1 MRQANVI
8 VARNLIHGD
17 GVIARLDH
25 CNEWDYSLLIQH
37 FKSDAARDGRFFSCP
52 RESPLCKG
60 WGVFVCL
67 HFYMY
72 LNRLFS
78 FHSSARSSLK
88 SWKINTK
95 KRTGCR
101 WGPSFRTWWW
111 VFFPR
116 AAPAPELVP
125 RCRVLYQFLAR
136 PFKLE
141 HFQWPFIVLYIYVF
155 VIYNILLVV
164 SKKTT
169 KIALLAK
176 VDFNVSGHLKWCL
189 ALSFI
194 FR

>member
-8 VARNLIHGD
+8 VARNLIHRD

-37 FKSDAARDGRFFSCP
+37 FKSGAARDGRFFSCP
-52 RESPLCKG
+52 ENLLCVKAEAFLCAYISICI
-60 WGVFVCL
+60 WTV
-67 HFYMY
+67 
-72 LNRLFS
+72 
-78 FHSSARSSLK
+78 
-88 SWKINTK
+88 
-95 KRTGCR
+95 
-101 WGPSFRTWWW
+101 SFRSILPRALLWNLERLTQKRGLAAAGVYHSALTWWW

-141 HFQWPFIVLYIYVF
+141 HFQWPFIVLYIYVLLHT
-155 VIYNILLVV
+155 LLVF
-164 SKKTT
+164 SKKTP

-176 VDFNVSGHLKWCL
+176 VDFIVSGHLEWCL
-189 ALSFI
+189 AL
-194 FR
+194 